1 MNSAPACAGLYTQT
15 FLLKVGEK
23 VFLCLKTGTK
33 PRKGRSGGAEARVPL
48 DQEFRL

>member
-1 MNSAPACAGLYTQT
+1 MNSAPACAGLYNET

-33 PRKGRSGGAEARVPL
+33 PLAHSSQSSVISRRQQLIAES
-48 DQEFRL
+48 